1 MLKLLIAL
9 NLFEQNTIE
18 AMAAQRPRAF
28 RVGSVPRRG
37 RENKYLTR
45 SIWLNN
51 NKLTSLE
58 HLKKFVE
65 NVLVY
70 PAALSWLD
78 FSFNR
83 IQDVDDAVA
92 DFPNLKILY
101 FHGNEIKSLRS
112 LTKLRKL
119 NKLRNVTFHGNPIER
134 TIPQY
139 RNFIVHLLPNLHNL
153 DFITVTKSEKESPE
167 PAGFKR
173 MSD

>member
-1 MLKLLIAL
+1 M
-9 NLFEQNTIE
+9 FEQHTIE
-18 AMAAQRPRAF
+18 AMIAQRPRAF
-28 RVGSVPRRG
+28 RVGSIPRRG

-51 NKLTSLE
+51 NRLTNLSY
-58 HLKKFVE
+58 LKNFVDS
-65 NVLVY
+65 VLVY

-83 IQDVDDAVA
+83 IQDVDDSVA
-92 DFPNLKILY
+92 EFPNLKILY
-101 FHGNEIKSLRS
+101 FHGNDIKTLRNIS
-112 LTKLRKL
+112 KLRRL
-119 NKLRNVTFHGNPIER
+119 EKLRNVTFHGNPIER

-139 RNFIVHLLPNLHNL
+139 RNFVVHLLPQLHNL

-173 MSD
+173 MSE